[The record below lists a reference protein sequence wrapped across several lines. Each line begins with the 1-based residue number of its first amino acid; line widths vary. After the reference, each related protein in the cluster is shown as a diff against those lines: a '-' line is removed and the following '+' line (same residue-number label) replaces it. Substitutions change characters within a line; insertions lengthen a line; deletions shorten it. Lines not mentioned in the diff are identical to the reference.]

1 MDIPARNMLNK
12 AAFNGRVAVITGGS
26 SGIGLATAQL
36 LLSLGSKVVIGD
48 LQPPPQSA
56 RLDQKACAYVH
67 ADVTHYSSIVN
78 LFETTVDLFGRV
90 DVVFANSGIGERG
103 TTFPVAGELPTKAEM
118 AKEPRDGRSVIDI
131 DLTGVI
137 DTVRYAIYVMRRQRQ
152 NDPKSDFGISS
163 IVVTASM
170 AGYAGQY
177 GLPVYNAAKHGVVG
191 LVRSLRYLT
200 LAHGIA
206 TSLVAP
212 TITSTPI
219 LQQSQP
225 YGAGQGSETA
235 QKSVQ
240 ELTTKFEKAGVPMN
254 SADDVARV
262 VASLISMGRQ
272 AHGKGVLVQ
281 GGFQQELEGQMAKTR
296 SLWMGDK
303 MLELYK
309 GGTGTEGGIGGKQSK
324 L

>member
-1 MDIPARNMLNK
+1 MDIPATSTLSK
-12 AAFNGRVAVITGGS
+12 TAFNGRVAVITGGS
-26 SGIGLATAQL
+26 SGIGLATARL
-36 LLSLGSKVVIGD
+36 LASLGSKVVIGD
-48 LQPPPQSA
+48 LQPPKDNA
-56 RLDQKACAYVH
+56 GLDSNACAYVH

-78 LFETTVDLFGRV
+78 LFETTVNLFGRV

-103 TTFPVAGELPTKAEM
+103 TTFPVAPELPSQAEM
-118 AKEPRDGRSVIDI
+118 AKEPKEGRTVIDI

-152 NDPKSDFGISS
+152 AEPNKDFGISS
-163 IVVTASM
+163 IIVTASM

-191 LVRSLRYLT
+191 LVRSLRYHT
-200 LAHGIA
+200 LSHGIA

-219 LQQSQP
+219 LQQAQP
-225 YGAGQGSETA
+225 YGAGQGVEPT
-235 QKSVQ
+235 QKSVE
-240 ELTTKFEKAGVPMN
+240 ELTSKFEQAGVPMN
-254 SADDVARV
+254 TPDDVARV
-262 VASLISMGRQ
+262 VAMIISLGRQ

-281 GGFQQELEGQMAKTR
+281 GGLQQELEGPLAKTR
-296 SLWMGDK
+296 PQWLGQR
-303 MLELYK
+303 MLQLYK
-309 GGTGTEGGIGGKQSK
+309 GGADTDGGIGGKQSK